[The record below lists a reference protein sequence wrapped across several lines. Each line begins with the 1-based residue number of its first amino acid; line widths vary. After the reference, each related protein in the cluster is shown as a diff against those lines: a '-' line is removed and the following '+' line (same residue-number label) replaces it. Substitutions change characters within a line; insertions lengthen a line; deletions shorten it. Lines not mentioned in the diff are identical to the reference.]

1 MTATPPTTRL
11 GPDESR
17 IRDLIR
23 QLAEVE
29 SPDAPALSVY
39 LDMRPEAAE
48 VAAEATQPQV
58 SGDPTRR
65 PALTVLRDRLREIE
79 NTLPPHSSH
88 AESLRADIERTEAYV
103 TSDELRSAGGVA
115 IFACSAAGVWE
126 TLPAGA
132 VFVTQVSAGATFDLY
147 QLARLLDEYESAVVA
162 LFDTNTARL
171 FVMRRGHLAERAGLD
186 EPAAD
191 HKRHKQGGPSQARF
205 QRHVDEQDERFAKE
219 AADAIEDL
227 VRREAAKHVVL
238 AGDERAVSAMKQALS
253 KEVQGLIEGVERLQI
268 IATRD
273 QVEADVLPVL
283 ERAEAELSAGVA
295 DRVIAGVQSGA
306 LGVGGLE
313 ATMRALEIG
322 QVDELVIEEAAGL
335 DEELRAELVRQ
346 AALTSARV
354 EVVGEHEGLHR
365 LGGVGATL
373 RYRI

>member
-1 MTATPPTTRL
+1 
-11 GPDESR
+11 
-17 IRDLIR
+17 
-23 QLAEVE
+23 
-29 SPDAPALSVY
+29 
-39 LDMRPEAAE
+39 
-48 VAAEATQPQV
+48 
-58 SGDPTRR
+58 
-65 PALTVLRDRLREIE
+65 
-79 NTLPPHSSH
+79 
-88 AESLRADIERTEAYV
+88 
-103 TSDELRSAGGVA
+103 
-115 IFACSAAGVWE
+115 
-126 TLPAGA
+126 
-132 VFVTQVSAGATFDLY
+132 
-147 QLARLLDEYESAVVA
+147 
-162 LFDTNTARL
+162 
-171 FVMRRGHLAERAGLD
+171 
-186 EPAAD
+186 
-191 HKRHKQGGPSQARF
+191 
-205 QRHVDEQDERFAKE
+205 
-219 AADAIEDL
+219 
-227 VRREAAKHVVL
+227 
-238 AGDERAVSAMKQALS
+238 MKQALS

-268 IATRD
+268 IASRD